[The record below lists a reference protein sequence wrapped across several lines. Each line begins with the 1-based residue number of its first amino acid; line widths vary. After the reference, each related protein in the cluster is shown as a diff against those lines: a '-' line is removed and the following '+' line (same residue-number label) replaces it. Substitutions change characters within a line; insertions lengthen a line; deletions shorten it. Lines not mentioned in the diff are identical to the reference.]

1 MSVETGSS
9 IGSIGATASPAA
21 TAEMSSSFSSPS
33 FSAESRSF
41 SLGLASGIPKA
52 GEIFNSAPSINSFE
66 DGSIIS
72 SENPFRIETL
82 ENPFGE
88 QNDFSAEEKADRVHR
103 EATEIVEGIQ
113 GFTES
118 PLASYDIISHAEEI
132 ARNASVPQNE
142 SDEFSGIINEA
153 ETILTDTRMQM
164 PMVEPQVEFSND
176 FELIRGMEL
185 TADIVQAQKTVD
197 AIMAAGLDKEF
208 AMQVLGPALEAKGL
222 TLTETETEV
231 GVKIVKKLGI
241 GQANK
246 EKMREPRYVVD
257 IVALGEREKN
267 AYKAVNGAF
276 SDKKPDEE
284 VTGANIAER
293 IPQAKPYSKIMS
305 RINLLDDPTPEYVRH
320 DVEAIGVVKDEG
332 AAQNK
337 IIEINKRHVPVSLD
351 YHGKYVAEDAVR
363 KVTRG
368 KKLSDPTRLR
378 QGA

>member
-1 MSVETGSS
+1 MSVETGSL
-9 IGSIGATASPAA
+9 IDSIGATAGPAA
-21 TAEMSSSFSSPS
+21 MAEMSSSFSSPS

-41 SLGLASGIPKA
+41 SPGLSNGIPKA
-52 GEIFNSAPSINSFE
+52 GEIFNSAPSISSFE

-72 SENPFRIETL
+72 SKNPFGIETL

-88 QNDFSAEEKADRVHR
+88 QNDFSAEEMTNSRVHR
-103 EATEIVEGIQ
+103 EATEIVEGLQ

-132 ARNASVPQNE
+132 ARTASIPQNE
-142 SDEFSGIINEA
+142 LDEFGDIPFLA
-153 ETILTDTRMQM
+153 EEILRESRLAQAAEITSQPNIDQM
-164 PMVEPQVEFSND
+164 E
-176 FELIRGMEL
+176 I
-185 TADIVQAQKTVD
+185 TADIAQAQRTID
-197 AIMAAGLDKEF
+197 AVMAAGLDKEF
-208 AMQVLGPALEAKGL
+208 AMQAVGPALEAKGL

-231 GVKIVKKLGI
+231 GVEIVKKLRI
-241 GQANK
+241 AQMDR
-246 EKMREPRYVVD
+246 EKIRVPNYIVD

-267 AYKAVNGAF
+267 AYKAVSGAF
-276 SDKKPDEE
+276 SGKKPDEE
-284 VTGANIAER
+284 VTGASIAER

-332 AAQNK
+332 EAQNK

-351 YHGKYVAEDAVR
+351 YHGKYVAEDDVR